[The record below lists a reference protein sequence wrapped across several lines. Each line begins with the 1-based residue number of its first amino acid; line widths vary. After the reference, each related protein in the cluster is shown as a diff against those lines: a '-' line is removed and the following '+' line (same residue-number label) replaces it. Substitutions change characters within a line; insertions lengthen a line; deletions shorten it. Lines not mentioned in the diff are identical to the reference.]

1 MYLFFRI
8 ISVLIITFTA
18 TACSFIKFPGA
29 YKVVIQQGNF
39 IEEEMVEQLEVGMNR
54 EQVNY
59 IMGTPMVADT
69 FNPDRWDYFFN
80 VKRGGKVLTNYH
92 FKVMFEEGRLAR
104 WEGDYRKKNQT
115 MDSTTGGTDPKLL
128 PAVDT
133 DAAPVAETSDT
144 QQTAEAAEEVEAIGE
159 AEAMDELE
167 LIDEAETM
175 NEVEVIDE
183 AETIEEEL
191 E

>member
-18 TACSFIKFPGA
+18 AACSFVRFPGA

-39 IEEEMVEQLEVGMNR
+39 IEEEMVEQLETGMNR

-69 FNPDRWDYFFN
+69 FNADRWDYFFN
-80 VKRGGKVLTNYH
+80 VKRGGKLLTNYH
-92 FKVMFEEGRLAR
+92 FKVYFEEGRLAR

-115 MDSTTGGTDPKLL
+115 MDSTTGGTDPKLVE
-128 PAVDT
+128 PVDT
-133 DAAPVAETSDT
+133 VATLPTETENIPAPVDVDVDVDADID
-144 QQTAEAAEEVEAIGE
+144 VEAEDTIE
-159 AEAMDELE
+159 QINEDVDERVE
-167 LIDEAETM
+167 EEIDEAQA
-175 NEVEVIDE
+175 DS
-183 AETIEEEL
+183 A
-191 E
+191 